1 MMVKSQQTNGFYLL
15 RLMLAGLVLSLLY
28 ACRAQVEI
36 EVIPLRTA
44 VLPSPISPTV
54 TMTISPTFITTP
66 TGMVESACGVPQLHQ
81 ITTRPVSWL
90 QWSATGEQLY
100 YKLRD
105 SDEYWLFRP
114 EDNAVTP
121 ISQEQRGLL
130 LLGESGAVSFEIPD
144 DIKEHEQMVS
154 PSGKRI
160 VFAQRQCLSPTPTAA
175 PGEGSGP
182 IEILYDIF
190 FLERDEDTP
199 IHLGQIDGLVDSF
212 AWFPDEKHVLILTSH
227 KLPGTAYVWLAD
239 LGNSELAPLFLVRQG
254 QPEIEFEALSPDGDT
269 ILFARHPGLYLY
281 DLASGIERE
290 ISVPSGVGR
299 AYYWFL
305 SANRLLIVDDF
316 DRPLDFLVAVFDLES
331 YELHQIYEPTL
342 NIHSVELSPNRKYLA
357 IRWDETLQLYVF
369 SVGDMCD

>member
-1 MMVKSQQTNGFYLL
+1 MMVKSQQINGFYLL

-28 ACRAQVEI
+28 ACHAQVET
-36 EVIPLRTA
+36 EVIPLQTA

-54 TMTISPTFITTP
+54 TMAISPTFIATP
-66 TGMVESACGVPQLHQ
+66 TGPVESACRVPQLHQ

-105 SDEYWLFRP
+105 SDEYWDFSF
-114 EDNAVTP
+114 EDNTVTP
-121 ISQEQRGLL
+121 ISREQRALL
-130 LLGESGAVSFEIPD
+130 FGESGAVPFEVPD

-154 PSGKRI
+154 PSRKRI
-160 VFAQRQCLSPTPTAA
+160 VFAQRQYLSPTPTAGT
-175 PGEGSGP
+175 GEGSGP
-182 IEILYDIF
+182 TEIHYDIF
-190 FLERDEDTP
+190 FLKRDEDTP
-199 IHLGQIDGLVDSF
+199 IHLGQIDGLFDSF
-212 AWFPDEKHVLILTSH
+212 TWFPDEKRVLILTSH

-239 LGNSELAPLFLVRQG
+239 LGSSELVPLLLVGQG
-254 QPEIEFEALSPDGDT
+254 QAEIEFEALSPDGNT

-281 DLASGIERE
+281 DLANGIERE
-290 ISVPSGVGR
+290 TPVPSVVGR

-316 DRPLDFLVAVFDLES
+316 DRPLDFRVAIFDLES
-331 YELHQIYEPTL
+331 YELRQIYEPTL
-342 NIHSVELSPNRKYLA
+342 DIHSVELSPNRKYLA

-369 SVGDMCD
+369 PVGDMCD